1 MIIKFKRWHERR
13 GPLNQ
18 SWSDF
23 QGTNTSLSVGQFERE
38 ITLRT
43 PRVPASS
50 YKRGSHVLEIQLIDE
65 RLLARQTE
73 TGMWEEAL
81 GVRVRTGRRR
91 RWRRRRE
98 EEKRRRHI
106 CAQPLSF
113 ARSLTRLLVPTRRA
127 RSSFLRAL
135 CTTEL
140 GGLGFL
146 RTTREPHNSGT
157 PCRTACHTFRTALK
171 SPVGAS
177 ARTCPSR
184 PPGRD
189 YAAEPAASWDLSKLC
204 RRERERE
211 RERERK
217 RERERERKS

>member
-13 GPLNQ
+13 EPLNQ

-98 EEKRRRHI
+98 RREKKKAYMR
-106 CAQPLSF
+106 PTSF
-113 ARSLTRLLVPTRRA
+113 IRAFTYSPACSYSSRAFLVPSCIMYDRTRWSRVP
-127 RSSFLRAL
+127 
-135 CTTEL
+135 ENHE
-140 GGLGFL
+140 
-146 RTTREPHNSGT
+146 RTS
-157 PCRTACHTFRTALK
+157 
-171 SPVGAS
+171 
-177 ARTCPSR
+177 
-184 PPGRD
+184 
-189 YAAEPAASWDLSKLC
+189 
-204 RRERERE
+204 
-211 RERERK
+211 
-217 RERERERKS
+217 

>member
-1 MIIKFKRWHERR
+1 M
-13 GPLNQ
+13 
-18 SWSDF
+18 
-23 QGTNTSLSVGQFERE
+23 NTSLSVGQFERE
-38 ITLRT
+38 ITLRI
-43 PRVPASS
+43 PRVPASGCE
-50 YKRGSHVLEIQLIDE
+50 RGSRVLEIQLIDE

-91 RWRRRRE
+91 RCRRRGRRERRE
-98 EEKRRRHI
+98 EGVRT
-106 CAQPLSF
+106 PSLF
-113 ARSLTRLLVPTRRA
+113 RSLVPTRRA
-127 RSSFLRAL
+127 RFSFLRAL

-177 ARTCPSR
+177 ASLARTCPSR
-184 PPGRD
+184 PPGHD
-189 YAAEPAASWDLSKLC
+189 YAAEPAAPWDLSKLC
-204 RRERERE
+204 VAERERE
-211 RERERK
+211 LAK
-217 RERERERKS
+217 RNPSSFTCVPFFNRG